1 MALTTTKKISLD
13 FYNNNLVTINAKQLD
28 TAARYVNVTCTDY
41 GKKAVLDPDTMSAFV
56 RYKKS
61 DGHKVF
67 NDAFI
72 QSDGTVQF
80 ELTQQMLASEGKQT
94 VDLLI
99 VATPGLTASKLQY
112 ELIEE
117 YKEDVTISRYSS
129 QVSGTGILGWSE
141 LQYADEISINTGNV
155 ELISPITVSSPSYT
169 NLKDTIKGK
178 YIKSKIGNNTSYY
191 RIPSSVK
198 LSKITTSTPFNT
210 ETVNASGA
218 YKLSVRDKVDTLYD
232 LGVTVISTMTFY
244 INVYET
250 AVENQSI
257 SSTDEFDAL
266 VDAVSR
272 LTVVEK
278 DLQALEDTVES
289 NENKRQSNEKN
300 RQATYNSNKQVLTD
314 CETATSEANAAAE
327 DARNAITNM
336 DTYTQAASD
345 AADRANLAADKC
357 QDIVDASGVIPRT
370 EKGTSGGVATLD
382 SNSKIPV
389 EQINTTFNSQSS
401 EVITSGESFNTILG
415 KTAAYM
421 KAVDKMTQNSSKSN
435 TNYPVLISKSSN
447 PTSGDFTG
455 TYYNTGITANPSKK
469 SIKLSTLEIGDA
481 TITYEVVN
489 NEKRLVIS
497 FGETNNSS
505 GSDNTGG
512 SGGGN
517 NEGGSDNTGGSSG
530 ETGNVEY
537 YINEEY
543 SSEKTTI
550 AQKSGMDA
558 TWGAFK
564 YADEVSVD
572 NNGTLYL
579 INPNTIK
586 VPTANNLTGVIEGKY
601 ISSHFG
607 TSVHYFKIPETAT
620 ITTKSTNSPSFTYV
634 YSSEVYVVTAK
645 SRT

>member
-1 MALTTTKKISLD
+1 MALTTTKNISLD

-41 GKKAVLDPDTMSAFV
+41 GKKAVLNPDTMSAFV

-80 ELTQQMLASEGKQT
+80 ELTQQMLASEGKQD

-112 ELIEE
+112 ELIED

-129 QVSGTGILGWSE
+129 QVSGTGTLGWSE
-141 LQYADEISINTGNV
+141 LQYADEISINTGKV

-178 YIKSKIGNNTSYY
+178 YIKSKIGNNTYYY

-210 ETVNASGA
+210 ETVKASGA

-272 LTVVEK
+272 LTVAEK

-505 GSDNTGG
+505 SSDNTGG

-517 NEGGSDNTGGSSG
+517 TGDASG

-550 AQKSGMDA
+550 AQKSGADA

-564 YADEVSVD
+564 YADKVSVD
-572 NNGTLYL
+572 NNGKLYL
-579 INPNTIK
+579 INPNTIEL
-586 VPTANNLTGVIEGKY
+586 PSANNLIGVIEGKY
-601 ISSHFG
+601 ISSDFG
-607 TSVHYFKIPETAT
+607 TYVHYFKIPETAT
-620 ITTKSTNSPSFTYV
+620 ITTTSTTSPKFTYV
-634 YSSEVYVVTAK
+634 CSSEVYVVTAK

>member
-1 MALTTTKKISLD
+1 MALTTTKNISLD

-80 ELTQQMLASEGKQT
+80 ELTQQMLASEGKQD

-112 ELIEE
+112 ELIED

-129 QVSGTGILGWSE
+129 QVSGTGTLGWSE
-141 LQYADEISINTGNV
+141 LQYADEISINTGKV
-155 ELISPITVSSPSYT
+155 ELISPITVSSPSYA

-178 YIKSKIGNNTSYY
+178 YIKSKISNNTYYY
-191 RIPSSVK
+191 RIPSSAK
-198 LSKITTSTPFNT
+198 LSKMTTSTPFRT
-210 ETVNASGA
+210 ERVNSSGA

-272 LTVVEK
+272 LTVAEK

-572 NNGTLYL
+572 NNGKLYL
-579 INPNTIK
+579 INPNTIE
-586 VPTANNLTGVIEGKY
+586 VPTANKLTGVIEGKY

-634 YSSEVYVVTAK
+634 YSSEVYVVTVK

>member
-1 MALTTTKKISLD
+1 MALTTTKNISLD

-112 ELIEE
+112 ELLEE
-117 YKEDVTISRYSS
+117 YEEDVRISYYSS
-129 QVSGTGILGWSE
+129 QTSVTGTVGWSE
-141 LQYADEISINTGNV
+141 LQYADEISINIGEV
-155 ELISPITVSSPSYT
+155 ELISPITVSSPSYN
-169 NLKDTIKGK
+169 NLNGNIQGK
-178 YIKSKIGNNTSYY
+178 YIKAKIGSSTNYY
-191 RIPSSVK
+191 RIPTSAK
-198 LSKITTSTPFNT
+198 LSKMTTSTPFRT
-210 ETVNASGA
+210 ETVNSSGA

-289 NENKRQSNEKN
+289 NENKRQTNESN
-300 RQATYNSNKQVLTD
+300 RQSTYNSNKQVLTD

-327 DARNAITNM
+327 DAREAITNM

-421 KAVDKMTQNSSKSN
+421 KAVDKMTQNSSTSN

-481 TITYEVVN
+481 IITYEVVN

-505 GSDNTGG
+505 GSDNTGDT
-512 SGGGN
+512 SGG
-517 NEGGSDNTGGSSG
+517 
-530 ETGNVEY
+530 TGNVEY
-537 YINEEY
+537 YIDEKY

>member
-1 MALTTTKKISLD
+1 MALTTTKNISLD

-80 ELTQQMLASEGKQT
+80 ELTQQMLASEGKQD

-112 ELIEE
+112 ELIED

-129 QVSGTGILGWSE
+129 QVSGTGTLGWSE
-141 LQYADEISINTGNV
+141 LQYADEISINTGKV
-155 ELISPITVSSPSYT
+155 ELISPITVSSPSYA

-178 YIKSKIGNNTSYY
+178 YIKSKISNNTSYY
-191 RIPSSVK
+191 RIPSSAK
-198 LSKITTSTPFNT
+198 LSKMTTSTPFRT
-210 ETVNASGA
+210 ERVNSSGA

-232 LGVTVISTMTFY
+232 LGVTIISTMTFY

-272 LTVVEK
+272 LTVAEK

-289 NENKRQSNEKN
+289 NENKRQSNEEN

-512 SGGGN
+512 S
-517 NEGGSDNTGGSSG
+517 SG

-550 AQKSGMDA
+550 AQKSGTDT

-564 YADEVSVD
+564 YADKVSVD
-572 NNGTLYL
+572 NNGKLYL
-579 INPNTIK
+579 INPNTIEL
-586 VPTANNLTGVIEGKY
+586 PSANNLIGVIEGKY
-601 ISSHFG
+601 ISSDFG
-607 TSVHYFKIPETAT
+607 TYVHYFKIPETAT
-620 ITTKSTNSPSFTYV
+620 ITTTSTTSPKFTYV
-634 YSSEVYVVTAK
+634 CSSEVYVVTAK